1 MFHGIATLM
10 ARSLRLDA
18 RQLQTHLFR
27 LAFVIIIYLMMMI
40 AQVQSMMFG
49 APGLQFFMNMIF
61 LNVSFISLGGISFFS
76 SAITEEKEED
86 TIGLLM
92 MAGINPLGILL
103 GKSTARL
110 IQALLLLTVQFPFT
124 LLAVT
129 LGGVTFH
136 QVIAAYVALLA
147 FTVLMANVGLLC
159 SVISRRS
166 GTAAGLTTLWLIL
179 HGLAPS
185 LVEGPLAVLRGES
198 WIVNSLWGQALIA
211 FFDLIVQSD
220 ILRRIY
226 TILQTGFDE
235 AIITTQ
241 VITNVLGGLMFFLL
255 SWALFT
261 RYALAADIQGI
272 SRGMLAKSERRTTSL
287 AAGRAWS
294 NPLVWKEFNF
304 LTGGRPYLWL
314 KMIGFVLL
322 YPLLAPI
329 LAGIRFLN
337 GDINPWDV
345 YGEVMPVHF
354 AIVTGLL
361 VIELSVYSSRL
372 FHDEIRLQTLS
383 SLMMLPRSIAYVA
396 YSKLAGMLLG
406 AVPTLA
412 FVLLDSLLTTPTY
425 EDWLEV
431 AVHPGF
437 WFPVVMFTVFLHL
450 VVLLSLFVKWGALPL
465 AFFAML
471 VSTYCCPV
479 IFVLFMVSSEGGAA
493 GKLIV
498 LGIAWTLFVIAT
510 FVFQMMIHARLY
522 ELGAK

>member
-27 LAFVIIIYLMMMI
+27 LAFVLIIYFMMMA
-40 AQVQSMMFG
+40 AQIQSMMFG

-61 LNVSFISLGGISFFS
+61 LNVSFIALGGISFFS

-92 MAGINPLGILL
+92 MAGISPLGILL

-110 IQALLLLTVQFPFT
+110 FQALLLLTVQFPFT
-124 LLAVT
+124 LLAIT
-129 LGGVTFH
+129 LGGVTLK
-136 QVIAAYVALLA
+136 QVIASYVALLA

-166 GTAAGLTTLWLIL
+166 GSAAGLTAIWLLL
-179 HGLAPS
+179 HGLAPNF
-185 LVEGPLAVLRGES
+185 VEGPAALLRGES
-198 WIVNSLWGQALIA
+198 WATGTFWGRSLIRVL
-211 FFDLIVQSD
+211 DLIVDAD
-220 ILRRIY
+220 IIRRLIAIV
-226 TILQTGFDE
+226 TTGFDDP
-235 AIITTQ
+235 IITTQ
-241 VITNVLGGLMFFLL
+241 VVTNVAGGVVFFLL
-255 SWALFT
+255 SWTLFLKF
-261 RYALAADIQGI
+261 ALAADVQGV
-272 SRGMLAKSERRTTSL
+272 SRGMLVRSERRASWI

-294 NPLVWKEFNF
+294 NPLVWKEYNF
-304 LTGGRPYLWL
+304 LTGGRPYLWAKL
-314 KMIGFVLL
+314 FGFALL
-322 YPLLAPI
+322 YPALFPV
-329 LAGIRFLN
+329 LAGIRYLS
-337 GDINPWDV
+337 GDPQPWQV
-345 YGEVMPVHF
+345 EGEVMPAHF
-354 AIVTGLL
+354 TIVIAVL
-361 VIELSVYSSRL
+361 VIELSIYSSRL

-383 SLMMLPRSIAYVA
+383 SILMLPCSIAYVG

-406 AVPTLA
+406 TVPTLV
-412 FVLLDSLLTTPTY
+412 FVILDSVLVASRAQ
-425 EDWLEV
+425 DWFEV
-431 AVHPGF
+431 VSHPGF

-465 AFFAML
+465 AFFVML

-479 IFVLFMVSSEGGAA
+479 FIVLAMVASEGGPL
-493 GKLIV
+493 GHFIV
-498 LGIAWTLFVIAT
+498 LGLAWTLFVVAT